1 MAKAE
6 AQKYSALFQPGNIGS
21 LRLENRII
29 MAPMGNALA
38 DDDGYV
44 TEAMLDYYRVRAK
57 GGVGLVITQCVSINR
72 EDMMPYSLALFDDK
86 FIPGMK
92 RLVETIHEQGARV
105 SIQLMHPGLLLL
117 LLPSLPQDMTIKA
130 PAITPRMT
138 AGKPYGELEEKDI
151 ERYVN
156 DFAQTAHRVVESG
169 ADAVDLHACHGCLLS
184 TFLSPATNRR
194 ADRYGGSVEN
204 RTRFTREAVEAIRR
218 EVGREFP
225 LTVRINGND
234 DVEGGVTPG
243 EVVQQAV
250 IIESAGA
257 DAIGISS
264 GLEYWSTL
272 MAPSYATP
280 EGITVSVTEKVK
292 RALEVPVIA
301 AGKIRP
307 ELADQIVSEGKADFI
322 AMGRPLLADPE
333 LPDKLRNGRSEDIRR
348 CVYCNNCMKLAWR
361 SCTVNPFLY
370 KEAMLPLI
378 PAKSPKR
385 IVVIGGGIAGM
396 QSAVFLAERG
406 HHVYLYEAGSEL
418 GGQWQLASNVP
429 GKEDYAYFISY
440 LRRSLDRLG
449 VPVVLNAQVTPEKV
463 LAIKPDAV
471 IVATG
476 AAPQGLNVSGAA
488 LSHVVQANDIIQGKA
503 QANGRVA
510 IIGGSI
516 LGIEVA
522 ALLAEQ
528 GKEVS
533 LISHGRLG
541 GRKGPEEKITFRA
554 LMKRLLDFRIPM
566 YLKTDI
572 LEITKDFVILSLD
585 GEIFSLPADTVILAV
600 GVRPVDQIAEE
611 LEGLVP
617 DIYKVGDCV
626 VPGNAAQATF
636 GAARL
641 ATEI

>member
-1 MAKAE
+1 LAKAE